1 MANILEDLTRYR
13 VKVEKDGKEVI
24 NIPGIL
30 CIPGLLAAP
39 KMSILGMIAAPLLG
53 CDIHVENAKG
63 IETDIENAVK
73 NAAKTVSDTA
83 EKAVKTIREELDKAW
98 ESLSAEDETDEA
110 EADLEDLA
118 EEMAESVKDTVEDI
132 AEDLEKHDTD
142 DIPTIHVKPDDSDE
156 A

>member
-13 VKVEKDGKEVI
+13 VKVEKDGKEVV

-53 CDIHVENAKG
+53 CDIHVENAKS

-73 NAAKTVSDTA
+73 DAAKTVTDTA

-98 ESLSAEDETDEA
+98 ESLAAEDEPEETEND
-110 EADLEDLA
+110 A
-118 EEMAESVKDTVEDI
+118 EEVTEESAEEPE
-132 AEDLEKHDTD
+132 AD
-142 DIPTIHVKPDDSDE
+142 DIPTIHVKPDDTDRAE
-156 A
+156 

>member
-13 VKVEKDGKEVI
+13 VKVEKDGKEVV

-53 CDIHVENAKG
+53 CSIHVENAKS

-98 ESLSAEDETDEA
+98 ESLSAEDEPEEA
-110 EADLEDLA
+110 E
-118 EEMAESVKDTVEDI
+118 DTAEDI
-132 AEDLEKHDTD
+132 AEDIAEEPEAD
-142 DIPTIHVKPDDSDE
+142 DIPTIQAEPDDSDQAE
-156 A
+156 

>member
-13 VKVEKDGKEVI
+13 VKVEKDGKEVV

-30 CIPGLLAAP
+30 CIPGLLTAP

-53 CDIHVENAKG
+53 CNIHVEDAKG

-98 ESLSAEDETDEA
+98 ESLSAEDETEK
-110 EADLEDLA
+110 AD
-118 EEMAESVKDTVEDI
+118 DTAEDI
-132 AEDLEKHDTD
+132 AEDTAEEPETD
-142 DIPTIHVKPDDSDE
+142 DIPTIRVKPDNTDQAE
-156 A
+156 

>member
-1 MANILEDLTRYR
+1 MANILDDLSRYR
-13 VKVEKDGKEVI
+13 VKVEKDGKEVV

-53 CDIHVENAKG
+53 CDIHVENAKS

-73 NAAKTVSDTA
+73 NAAKTVTDTA

-98 ESLSAEDETDEA
+98 ESLAAEDEPEET
-110 EADLEDLA
+110 EDAA
-118 EEMAESVKDTVEDI
+118 EEVTEEPAEEPE
-132 AEDLEKHDTD
+132 AD
-142 DIPTIHVKPDDSDE
+142 DIPTIHVKPDDTDRTE
-156 A
+156 

>member
-13 VKVEKDGKEVI
+13 LKVEKDGKEVV

-53 CDIHVENAKG
+53 CSIHVENAKS

-98 ESLSAEDETDEA
+98 ESLSAEDEPEEA
-110 EADLEDLA
+110 EDAA
-118 EEMAESVKDTVEDI
+118 EDI
-132 AEDLEKHDTD
+132 AEDIAEEPETD
-142 DIPTIHVKPDDSDE
+142 DIPTIQAEPDDSDQAE
-156 A
+156 

>member
-1 MANILEDLTRYR
+1 MANILDDLTKCR
-13 VKVEKDGKEVI
+13 VKVEKDGKEVV

-53 CDIHVENAKG
+53 CSIHVENAKS

-73 NAAKTVSDTA
+73 NAAKTVTDTA

-98 ESLSAEDETDEA
+98 ESLSAEDEPEEA
-110 EADLEDLA
+110 E
-118 EEMAESVKDTVEDI
+118 DTAEDI
-132 AEDLEKHDTD
+132 AEDIAEEPEAD
-142 DIPTIHVKPDDSDE
+142 DIPTIQVKPEDSDQAE
-156 A
+156 